1 MKNLVF
7 TLLLL
12 TTISA
17 ELIHLAYA
25 LSCNQ
30 DSIELAYDF
39 KAENEGEET
48 KDLGEDASEIPSLL
62 FKLNQNSFD
71 ILLLS
76 NSSLSLV
83 DDQFNR
89 ITTPPPDFL

>member
-30 DSIELAYDF
+30 DNIELAYDF

-48 KDLGEDASEIPSLL
+48 KDLGEDASEIPSLV
-62 FKLNQNSFD
+62 FQLNQNSFD